1 MFDSESGVQELVKG
15 LRKVWEQDRETKLE
29 VNSSY
34 FKLSFVRFIISMY
47 QTDDDRKDPNL

>member
-47 QTDDDRKDPNL
+47 QTDDDRKDLNL